1 MTGSRPQVAA
11 GRRRRGARAG
21 IDRARIA
28 ETARSLDPRS
38 LTVQAV
44 ADELGVDRK
53 AICYHV
59 SDRQGLLR
67 LAAVATF
74 QSHFATFALGPDCD
88 WRDAVISWAN
98 AVRESMVAT
107 GSLADYFRLARGTED
122 PLLGSIDALLRRLLD
137 AGFPEKTALRGL
149 IFLSRFATSSA
160 RELIM
165 DRIEGGHPQM
175 SEVERALDE
184 APAGAFPTLR
194 SIDESRHLGYEQEQF
209 DFDLRLFIHGMERE
223 LRSA

>member
-1 MTGSRPQVAA
+1 MTGSRPTTTT

-59 SDRQGLLR
+59 SDRAGLLR

-74 QSHFATFALGPDCD
+74 QSHFAAFALDPDCD

-122 PLLGSIDALLRRLLD
+122 PLLGSIDTLLRKLLD
-137 AGFPEKTALRGL
+137 AGFPERTALRGL

-160 RELIM
+160 RDLIM
-165 DRIEGGHPQM
+165 DQINGVHPQVA
-175 SEVERALDE
+175 EVEQALTE
-184 APAGAFPTLR
+184 APTDAFPTLR
-194 SIDESRHLGYEQEQF
+194 RIDESSHLGYEQEQF
-209 DFDLRLFIHGMERE
+209 DFDLQIFIHGMERA
-223 LRSA
+223 LRGA